1 MSWNDPILR
10 STFSFLFSTFYSR
23 KHEKVTIR
31 KVMVGSW
38 QRRNFLSARCFF
50 LFFFHFFIR
59 KEQKKAKLLINI
71 SIVKIVCKGTT
82 LHIVLA
88 KKNLCISCASSEKK
102 SKWFV
107 HWLHFA
113 TCIVVKRCRS
123 IVCISKN
130 THSHVFKLSL
140 RNLDSHWE
148 HYVLS
153 L

>member
-38 QRRNFLSARCFF
+38 QRRNFLPVFS
-50 LFFFHFFIR
+50 LFFIR
-59 KEQKKAKLLINI
+59 KKQKKAKLLINI
-71 SIVKIVCKGTT
+71 SIVKIVCKCTT
-82 LHIVLA
+82 LHIVFA
-88 KKNLCISCASSEKK
+88 KKTMHKLCIFRKK